1 MDPRIEYRR
10 AVNKAD
16 NKAATV
22 SIDSLINYEAVKVC
36 HPLRFSDVRTYS
48 SKPHQHFNNERYEI
62 AQYDKHLA
70 SYEKSATKVAT
81 SLAYL
86 NSGQNV
92 IFSSAL
98 TLMMLLAAQGVLNGT
113 GFVQTAA

>member
-1 MDPRIEYRR
+1 MKTQ
-10 AVNKAD
+10 N
-16 NKAATV
+16 
-22 SIDSLINYEAVKVC
+22 
-36 HPLRFSDVRTYS
+36 
-48 SKPHQHFNNERYEI
+48 FNNEKYEI

-70 SYEKSATKVAT
+70 SYEKSAIKVAT

-98 TLMMLLAAQGVLNGT
+98 TLMMLLAAQGVLNGKDFT
-113 GFVQTAA
+113 RTIA